1 VRSVLRYIHNNTTKE
16 LSPCAAA
23 GGTRRRRI
31 AGERLAARGRSH
43 KDDPRVCRRIEQIDR
58 LAR

>member
-1 VRSVLRYIHNNTTKE
+1 MLRYIRNNTTKE
-16 LSPCAAA
+16 LLPCAAA

-31 AGERLAARGRSH
+31 AGERLTARGRSH
-43 KDDPRVCRRIEQIDR
+43 KDDPGIGRRIEQVDR